1 MRNNFNI
8 NKFFQKYN
16 FKRTRKY
23 DEHIINGYYAKNL
36 QIVFVRNIRK
46 DNLKL
51 EEIIFIGVD
60 LFKEILVLGY
70 ILKNNTVKDGV
81 ISNKS
86 FSIPLL
92 NLSTESF
99 EKAFKKFEIKI

>member
-1 MRNNFNI
+1 MVIMQKICKLYLLKFKKNNL
-8 NKFFQKYN
+8 
-16 FKRTRKY
+16 
-23 DEHIINGYYAKNL
+23 NL
-36 QIVFVRNIRK
+36 
-46 DNLKL
+46 D
-51 EEIIFIGVD
+51 EIIFVGVD
-60 LFKEILVLGY
+60 LFKEVLVLGY
-70 ILKNNTVKDGV
+70 ILKNKTVKDGV

>member
-1 MRNNFNI
+1 MNKNFNI

-46 DNLKL
+46 DNLNL
-51 EEIIFIGVD
+51 NEIIFVGVD

>member
-1 MRNNFNI
+1 M
-8 NKFFQKYN
+8 
-16 FKRTRKY
+16 
-23 DEHIINGYYAKNL
+23 
-36 QIVFVRNIRK
+36 
-46 DNLKL
+46 
-51 EEIIFIGVD
+51 D